1 MKKLFITCAFAAA
14 AVSALVL
21 IGVRSAETPNL
32 GEMDKDGAKVCVL
45 ADDCNWGEQVPL
57 ELTGTVQVAPGVTLK
72 QFIKESIDDLIRV
85 LEREG
90 LIPFGSYLDAAISE
104 LKKDDL
110 VVIAYNPGG
119 NPGTFWTLFQ
129 YYADMNIQVEVR
141 GDCMSACTLIVG
153 AIDKSKLCFG
163 PNGKLHFHQ
172 AALPSS
178 DDNSV
183 SVSPETTQWLFD
195 RYPSDIQN
203 WIGNVE
209 NLPAEGFWTL
219 HAQDLWKMGYH
230 KCAAA
235 FLDRGMG
242 ASPASRNEAQ
252 TLPLPVS
259 PVPRD

>member
-14 AVSALVL
+14 AASALVL

-32 GEMDKDGAKVCVL
+32 GEMDEDGAKVCVL
-45 ADDCNWGEQVPL
+45 ADDCNWGEQVPV
-57 ELTGTVQVAPGVTLK
+57 ELMGTVQVAPGVTLEQFLK
-72 QFIKESIDDLIRV
+72 QRIDIVIRE
-85 LEREG
+85 LERDG
-90 LIPFGSYLDAAISE
+90 LLPIGYGLDAAIRE
-104 LKKDDL
+104 LKRDGL
-110 VVIAYNPGG
+110 VVIDYDPGG
-119 NPGTFWTLFQ
+119 NPGRFWTLFQ
-129 YYADMNIQVEVR
+129 YYAHMNTKVEVR

-172 AALPSS
+172 GRSSS

-183 SVSPETTQWLFD
+183 SVSPETITQWMFD

-209 NLPAEGFWTL
+209 NLPTEGFWTL

-230 KCAAA
+230 KCA
-235 FLDRGMG
+235 D
-242 ASPASRNEAQ
+242 
-252 TLPLPVS
+252 
-259 PVPRD
+259 